1 MSEGFL
7 TQEEIDALLGKK
19 SEGQKNPEE
28 EGSASGSPAAEKD
41 TEKGK
46 ETINGLELIL
56 DFPLKIS
63 VRLGEVRKPLQEIRR
78 LTPGKVLELDSF
90 IKDPVDILI
99 DGKLIARGEVIV
111 IDENFG
117 VKITQIIDPV
127 ERIKKLR

>member
-19 SEGQKNPEE
+19 SEPQKPSAETPEE
-28 EGSASGSPAAEKD
+28 PGQPEAEK
-41 TEKGK
+41 EK
-46 ETINGLELIL
+46 ETSSNLDLIL
-56 DFPLKIS
+56 DFPLKVS
-63 VRLGEVRKPLQEIRR
+63 VRLGEVKKNLQEIRR
-78 LTPGKVLELDSF
+78 LTPGKVVELNSS

-99 DGKLIARGEVIV
+99 DGKLIARGEVVV

-117 VKITQIIDPV
+117 VKITHIIDPL